1 LIYVGIDWAEAHHD
15 VHILD
20 EAGESLGHAHVSEGI
35 DGLRRIH
42 ELVRKHTDDAGTV
55 VIGIETDR
63 GLLVQ
68 GLVAAGYVVYALNPF
83 SASQYRNRHTVS
95 RAKSDPADAKLLAD
109 IVRTDRHN
117 HRVIAGDSELAGAIK
132 VLARAHKTLVWN
144 RQREA
149 SRLRSTLRE
158 YYPGALDVFRNDL
171 THGDALAVLERA
183 PTPQVGRRL
192 SLSSLRA
199 LLKRGGR
206 QRYIDART
214 KAIQR
219 ALRTPQ
225 LEQSVTLSRAYASVV
240 RAGVRSIRHLNA
252 EIAQLETEMAD
263 TTEQHPDA
271 EILRSLPGLGPILGP
286 RVLGEFG
293 DDRTRYQDAKARR
306 NYAGSSPITKASGTK
321 KVVMARF
328 VRNDRLS
335 DAVQLWAFG
344 AVNASPGARQYY
356 DVRRR
361 RGQSHSQAL
370 RAVGNRLV
378 GILHG
383 CIVHHTHYAEAV
395 AWGPVPETVAV
406 A

>member
-1 LIYVGIDWAEAHHD
+1 MIYVGIDWAEAHHD

-20 EAGESLGHAHVSEGI
+20 EAGESLRYARVPEGI

-42 ELVRKHTDDAGTV
+42 ELVGKHTENSNSV

-109 IVRTDRHN
+109 IVRTDRRN
-117 HRVIAGDSELAGAIK
+117 HRVIAGDTELAGAIK

-144 RQREA
+144 RQRET

-158 YYPGALDVFRNDL
+158 YYPAALDVFRNDL
-171 THGDALAVLERA
+171 SHSDTLAVLERA
-183 PTPQVGRRL
+183 PTPHGGRQL
-192 SLSSLRA
+192 SLSVIRA

-206 QRYIDART
+206 QRYIDARAE
-214 KAIQR
+214 AIQQ

-225 LEQSVTLSRAYASVV
+225 LEPSATLVKAYASVV

-252 EIAQLETEMAD
+252 EITQLEDDMAD

-271 EILRSLPGLGPILGP
+271 EILRSLPGLGPILGA
-286 RVLGEFG
+286 RVL
-293 DDRTRYQDAKARR
+293 ARR
-306 NYAGSSPITKASGTK
+306 
-321 KVVMARF
+321 
-328 VRNDRLS
+328 VR
-335 DAVQLWAFG
+335 
-344 AVNASPGARQYY
+344 
-356 DVRRR
+356 
-361 RGQSHSQAL
+361 
-370 RAVGNRLV
+370 
-378 GILHG
+378 
-383 CIVHHTHYAEAV
+383 
-395 AWGPVPETVAV
+395 
-406 A
+406 

>member
-15 VHILD
+15 VHVLD
-20 EAGESLGHAHVSEGI
+20 EAGESLGHARVPEGI
-35 DGLRRIH
+35 DGLGRIH
-42 ELVRKHTDDAGTV
+42 ELIGKHTDDSDSV
-55 VIGIETDR
+55 VVGIETDR

-68 GLVAAGYVVYALNPF
+68 GLVAAGYIVYALNPF
-83 SASQYRNRHTVS
+83 SASQYRNRHAVS

-144 RQREA
+144 RQRET
-149 SRLRSTLRE
+149 SRLRSALRE
-158 YYPGALDVFRNDL
+158 YYPAALEVFRNDL
-171 THGDALAVLERA
+171 AHGDALAVLERA
-183 PTPQVGRRL
+183 ATPDEGRRL
-192 SLSSLRA
+192 SLSAIRA

-206 QRYIDART
+206 QRYIDAR
-214 KAIQR
+214 ADDIQK
-219 ALRTPQ
+219 ALRMPQ
-225 LEQSVTLSRAYASVV
+225 LEQPATIVKAYATVS
-240 RAGVRSIRHLNA
+240 RAGVRSIRQLNA
-252 EIAQLETEMAD
+252 EIAQLEAEMIE

-271 EILRSLPGLGPILGP
+271 EILRSLPGLGPTLSA

-293 DDRTRYQDAKARR
+293 DDRTRYQDAKSRR
-306 NYAGSSPITKASGTK
+306 NYAGTSPITRASGTK
-321 KVVMARF
+321 KIVMARF
-328 VRNDRLS
+328 VRNDRLT
-335 DAVQLWAFG
+335 DAIQLWAFS
-344 AVNASPGARQYY
+344 AIKTSPGARHYY

-383 CIVHHTHYAEAV
+383 CIEHRTHYSESV
-395 AWGPVPETVAV
+395 AWQPIVNVA
-406 A
+406 AA